1 MAGGKEEDC
10 LMWSDLPQVP
20 SRYNAGQPR
29 CLQCRHLRIDDAEPN
44 VYANAFCS
52 LMPSFGFFSRH
63 CAACARFEASGDY
76 SRIRNIRAAN
86 VKQVAAEQQR
96 PEIADAK
103 SLQRIKHG

>member
-1 MAGGKEEDC
+1 MAGEEGVC

-96 PEIADAK
+96 PEIAAAK
-103 SLQRIKHG
+103 NMQRVNHG

>member
-1 MAGGKEEDC
+1 MAGEEGVC

-63 CAACARFEASGDY
+63 YAACARFEASGDY

-86 VKQVAAEQQR
+86 VKQAAAEPQR
-96 PEIADAK
+96 SEITAAK
-103 SLQRIKHG
+103 NMQRVNHG